1 MILVTKLD
9 GQKIVINAEEIETIE
24 IGPNSV
30 ISLKSG
36 KKYLVRETHEEL
48 TNLVIEYKKKV
59 YHIDA
64 KVEGKQTS

>member
-1 MILVTKLD
+1 MILVTKID

-36 KKYLVRETHEEL
+36 RKYLVKETYEEI
-48 TNLVIEYKKKV
+48 TNLVVEYKKKLN
-59 YHIDA
+59 YPTEKIENQD
-64 KVEGKQTS
+64 K